1 MHIIDLALKD
11 LQQIFR
17 DRKALLFLVVM
28 PIIFTLF
35 MGSLFAP
42 SAQTDPRLPIGFIDR
57 DPDGALGK
65 SLKGFLDL
73 SEAVR
78 VAQVEETDSARL
90 GEIVRNGKLAA
101 VVIVPEGFSRETL
114 AGNPVKLTLIV
125 DPATSAGQTAGNAI
139 SSATNR
145 VLGMAQ
151 SARLSAD
158 EFAAQIGF
166 ASETD
171 RAAYLD
177 EALSMAAEAW
187 REPSVQV
194 ALEKTGASLDN
205 QTQSAGSG
213 FNQMS
218 PGMIVQFVIL
228 GLVTS
233 STVLVIERK
242 TKTLQRMLTTPISRA
257 QIIAGHM
264 LAMFVTVFLQEALLV
279 GFGQIAL
286 GVDYLREPL
295 AIVLVMVTLA
305 LWISGMG
312 LLIGAIAKGEEQ
324 AIMWSLIAMFLFTA
338 LGGAWFPLD
347 VTGQAFATIGH
358 LTPGAWAMDGFQ
370 NVIVRGLG
378 LNSVLAPVLVLVGYA
393 ALFFGLAVWR
403 FRFE

>member
-1 MHIIDLALKD
+1 
-11 LQQIFR
+11 
-17 DRKALLFLVVM
+17 
-28 PIIFTLF
+28 
-35 MGSLFAP
+35 
-42 SAQTDPRLPIGFIDR
+42 
-57 DPDGALGK
+57 
-65 SLKGFLDL
+65 
-73 SEAVR
+73 
-78 VAQVEETDSARL
+78 
-90 GEIVRNGKLAA
+90 
-101 VVIVPEGFSRETL
+101 
-114 AGNPVKLTLIV
+114 
-125 DPATSAGQTAGNAI
+125 
-139 SSATNR
+139 
-145 VLGMAQ
+145 
-151 SARLSAD
+151 
-158 EFAAQIGF
+158 
-166 ASETD
+166 
-171 RAAYLD
+171 
-177 EALSMAAEAW
+177 
-187 REPSVQV
+187 
-194 ALEKTGASLDN
+194 
-205 QTQSAGSG
+205 
-213 FNQMS
+213 
-218 PGMIVQFVIL
+218 MIVQFVIF

-257 QIIAGHM
+257 QIVAGHM
-264 LAMFVTVFLQEALLV
+264 LAMFVIVFLQEALLV

-358 LTPGAWAMDGFQ
+358 LTPGAWAMDAFQ

>member
-28 PIIFTLF
+28 PIIFTVF
-35 MGSLFAP
+35 MGNMFAP
-42 SAQTDPRLPIGFIDR
+42 TAQTDPRLPIGFIDR
-57 DPDGALGK
+57 DPGGALGK
-65 SLKGFLDL
+65 SLKGFLDS

-78 VAQVEETDSARL
+78 VTQVEEAESARL
-90 GEIVRNGKLAA
+90 GEIVRDGKLAA
-101 VVIVPEGFSRETL
+101 IVIVPEGFSRGTL
-114 AGNPVKLTLIV
+114 AGNSVKLTLIV
-125 DPATSAGQTAGNAI
+125 DPNTSAGQTAGSAV

-158 EFAAQIGF
+158 AFAAQMGF
-166 ASETD
+166 DGETD

-177 EALSMAAEAW
+177 EAVTMAGEAW

-194 ALEKTGASLDN
+194 TLEKTGASLDN

-218 PGMIVQFVIL
+218 PGMIVQFVIF

-257 QIIAGHM
+257 QIVAGHM
-264 LAMFVTVFLQEALLV
+264 LAMFVIVFLQEALLV

-358 LTPGAWAMDGFQ
+358 LTPGAWAMDAFQ